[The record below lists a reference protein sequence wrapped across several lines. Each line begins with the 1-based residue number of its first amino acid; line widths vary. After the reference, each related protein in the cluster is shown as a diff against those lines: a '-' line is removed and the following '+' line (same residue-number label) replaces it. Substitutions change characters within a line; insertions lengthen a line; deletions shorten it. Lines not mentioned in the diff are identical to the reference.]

1 MGHRD
6 RSGRRP
12 NGERSRADAAGGGTT
27 PVVMRSSDNG
37 VVPLFRIA
45 WLVTVLACVLT
56 CVVLLLS
63 GYQGYAA
70 VFLAVGLSAAINL
83 TTRY

>member
-1 MGHRD
+1 V
-6 RSGRRP
+6 SGRAGTADP
-12 NGERSRADAAGGGTT
+12 GET
-27 PVVMRSSDNG
+27 PAVLRSSDNG
-37 VVPLFRIA
+37 RVPLFRIA
-45 WLVTVLACVLT
+45 WLATVLACVLT